1 MKRLTYFLCF
11 ALGTLSSCGA
21 SAARTA
27 PEPEKAQPPVTP
39 RIPTV
44 RASDETVQK
53 YFASTLSGR
62 EEALPVSS
70 ISLEDIKKAR
80 TQVWRLWAEANKSLS
95 EDKLPALT
103 PLSKQSV
110 AHSWLLTPEM
120 YNGESFKAV
129 MPFYYGS
136 KGDKPEA
143 GYPLYLYL
151 HGSGVKRGEWSTGVA
166 LAVSL
171 KDAPTA

>member
-1 MKRLTYFLCF
+1 MKRLTYLLCF

-21 SAARTA
+21 SAARIA
-27 PEPEKAQPPVTP
+27 PEPEKAQPPVSP

-70 ISLEDIKKAR
+70 LLLEDIKKAR
-80 TQVWRLWAEANKSLS
+80 TQVWRLWAEANKSHS
-95 EDKLPALT
+95 EDKLPTLT
-103 PLSKQSV
+103 PLSKETS

-120 YNGESFKAV
+120 YNGQSFQAV
-129 MPFYYGS
+129 MPFY
-136 KGDKPEA
+136 
-143 GYPLYLYL
+143 
-151 HGSGVKRGEWSTGVA
+151 
-166 LAVSL
+166 
-171 KDAPTA
+171 

>member
-1 MKRLTYFLCF
+1 MKRLTYLLCF

-21 SAARTA
+21 SAARMV
-27 PEPEKAQPPVTP
+27 PEPEKPQPPVTP
-39 RIPTV
+39 RTKTV

-70 ISLEDIKKAR
+70 LSLEDIKKAR

-103 PLSKQSV
+103 PLS
-110 AHSWLLTPEM
+110 
-120 YNGESFKAV
+120 
-129 MPFYYGS
+129 
-136 KGDKPEA
+136 
-143 GYPLYLYL
+143 
-151 HGSGVKRGEWSTGVA
+151 
-166 LAVSL
+166 
-171 KDAPTA
+171 